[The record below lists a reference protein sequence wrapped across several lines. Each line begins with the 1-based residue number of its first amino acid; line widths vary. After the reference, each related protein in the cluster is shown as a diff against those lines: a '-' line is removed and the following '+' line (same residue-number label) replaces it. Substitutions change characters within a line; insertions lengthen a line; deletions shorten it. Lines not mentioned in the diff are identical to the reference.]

1 MPQKVALITGSVRT
15 PRVGPDVADWVA
27 SILPQDNNNDSV
39 ELQRVDIADFNLPIF
54 DELVIPAMVP
64 TYAQFKH
71 EHTKKWSDAIR
82 SFAGYILLTPEY
94 NGGVPGGVKNA
105 IDYLYSE
112 WPGKPV
118 VIISYGI
125 QGGIRAN
132 EQLAFTLE
140 SIMRLKVVEPRVEM
154 AFKGGSG
161 QPDSI
166 AASTQGKLGD
176 DTKKEWTENGNK
188 EKILKAFEALSQIV
202 KEQLTEE
209 KVAKGAAADGAA
221 N

>member
-27 SILPQDNNNDSV
+27 SILPQDNNKDGI
-39 ELQRVDIADFNLPIF
+39 EIERVAIADFKLPVF
-54 DELVIPAMVP
+54 DEFVIPAMVP
-64 TYAQFKH
+64 TYAQFQH
-71 EHTKKWSDAIR
+71 EHSKKWSDAIR
-82 SFAGYILLTPEY
+82 SFAGYIFVTPEY
-94 NGGVPGGVKNA
+94 NAGVPGGVKNA

-112 WPGKPV
+112 WPGKPAAV
-118 VIISYGI
+118 ISYGM

-132 EQLAFTLE
+132 EQLAYTLE
-140 SIMRLKVVEPRVEM
+140 MIMKLKVVEPRVEM
-154 AFKGGSG
+154 AFSGGSG

-188 EKILKAFEALSQIV
+188 EKVLRAFEALSQIV
-202 KEQLTEE
+202 KEQATEE
-209 KVAKGAAADGAA
+209 KVAKAATADGAA
-221 N
+221 E